1 MQKQIYHAPQP
12 PRAPK
17 APRRPGKKGLCFALA
32 VLVLLAAAGGLLVG
46 AYNNWLELPKPLQA
60 RVDLLPEFGAKQS
73 QDDTREPLASGAFR
87 TVVNTLP
94 TVEAGQKS
102 CNIQFDNPAANP
114 YDARLVLMMTETSEE
129 LGATHLLAPG
139 KRVEE
144 LKLHTLPPPGEY
156 PVTAVFQLYQGGKA
170 AGGVTLALTL
180 NVQS

>member
-1 MQKQIYHAPQP
+1 MQKQIYHAPRP

-17 APRRPGKKGLCFALA
+17 APRRSGKKGFCFALA

-73 QDDTREPLASGAFR
+73 RDDTEAPLASGSFR

-94 TVEAGQKS
+94 TVPAGQNA

-114 YDARLVLMMTETSEE
+114 YDARLVLMRTDTNQE
-129 LGATHLLAPG
+129 LGATHLVAPG

-144 LKLHTLPPPGEY
+144 LKLQSMPPPGEY
-156 PVTAVFQLYQGGKA
+156 PVTAVFQLYENGKA
-170 AGGVTLALTL
+170 VGGVTLALTL
-180 NVQS
+180 NVQG